1 MSEIQIKKISQF
13 LWEIPKQGKMNVPG
27 RVYTSE
33 QLMQEIQKDQ
43 SLQQVVNVAQLPGII
58 NYSMA
63 MPDIH
68 WGYGFPIGGVAAF
81 DLNDGIISPGGVG
94 YDINCGVRM
103 MKSTLTRQDLQS
115 QMEKLI
121 PAIFAK
127 VPSGVGSKGFLR
139 LSSKDEKQVLKQ
151 GARWAVNQGFGDE
164 DDLQYIEENGSVE
177 YANPEVISEQAYKRG
192 RPQLGTLGSGNHF
205 VEIDYI
211 DQIYDEEAAEIIGL
225 EKNQVVVIIHTGS
238 RGFGYQVCDD
248 YIRKM
253 MKAAEKYHIDLP
265 DRQLCCAPFHSHE
278 GQEYYE
284 AMNCAI
290 NYAFA
295 NRQIISHWVK
305 EAFYESLKLS
315 PNQVQLSMVYELAH
329 NIAKVE
335 THKIGDKLR
344 PVLVHRKGATRS
356 YGPGAE
362 GMPEKYKKIGQPVI
376 IPGDMGRYSY
386 LLAGNAKAM
395 IETFG
400 SSCHGAG
407 RKMSRRQATKAAKGR
422 AIKRELADIGITAL
436 AASRATMVEEIPD
449 AYKDVADVVSV
460 VQQAGIA
467 RKVVRLRPM
476 GVIKG

>member
-1 MSEIQIKKISQF
+1 
-13 LWEIPKQGKMNVPG
+13 MNVPG